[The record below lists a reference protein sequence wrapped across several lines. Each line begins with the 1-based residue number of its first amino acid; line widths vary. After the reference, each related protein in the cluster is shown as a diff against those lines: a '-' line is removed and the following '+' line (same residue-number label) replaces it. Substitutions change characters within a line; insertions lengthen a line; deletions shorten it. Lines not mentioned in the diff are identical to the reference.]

1 MTPRTKA
8 ALRRCM
14 ASPRVV
20 VGSVLALVVVLVAAF
35 APWLAPHDPTNQ
47 DLLYTLLPPTWAP
60 GGEAEYLLGTD
71 SLGRCILSRL
81 IYGSRVAVY
90 VAILSATGAMLLGTM
105 LALLAG
111 YFGGRVDWLIGR
123 AVDVWMAFPPV
134 VLALILLVGLGTG
147 VNKVILAIIIIDW
160 TRFCRVIRSEVLV
173 VMKRD
178 YIPAAR
184 LVGFSHAQ
192 VILKELLPA
201 VMPLLITLLSLE
213 MGIAVIVEATMSFV
227 GDKYKIVFDPRI
239 EAMIRS
245 ELDAV
250 LARPRY
256 ARQRTGAP
264 EVNPP
269 TGVPGHRHG
278 SRTRTLMG
286 TFGPTEI
293 RVPRARLHA
302 APGST
307 TEWKS
312 TVLRAYQRRTLA
324 ADALIAST
332 YLSGT
337 NTRRVRRAL
346 AALFGGAV
354 SKDTVSRVWRKVKS
368 DWDVWNARPLDE
380 HIVRLILDGTVVR
393 VRLDRTATSIS
404 LLVVIGVRED
414 GQKVLLSIRS
424 MGGETTEAWRAVL
437 DDLVQRG
444 LRRPQFLITDGA
456 PGLLKALAAVWDGVP
471 IQRCTVHKHRN
482 LLGSCSRASA
492 RGDQCRRHGHDVCRV
507 CRGGAGT
514 AKGISAQVA
523 AAPPGF
529 VGLSVETDVA
539 AWGVMI
545 ADARQFMHQAPWG
558 VVLPM
563 LAIFTTVLAFNLLG
577 DGLRRVLDPRLLI
590 ARGAIA

>member
-227 GDKYKIVFDPRI
+227 G
-239 EAMIRS
+239 
-245 ELDAV
+245 
-250 LARPRY
+250 
-256 ARQRTGAP
+256 
-264 EVNPP
+264 
-269 TGVPGHRHG
+269 
-278 SRTRTLMG
+278 
-286 TFGPTEI
+286 
-293 RVPRARLHA
+293 
-302 APGST
+302 
-307 TEWKS
+307 
-312 TVLRAYQRRTLA
+312 
-324 ADALIAST
+324 
-332 YLSGT
+332 
-337 NTRRVRRAL
+337 
-346 AALFGGAV
+346 
-354 SKDTVSRVWRKVKS
+354 
-368 DWDVWNARPLDE
+368 
-380 HIVRLILDGTVVR
+380 
-393 VRLDRTATSIS
+393 
-404 LLVVIGVRED
+404 
-414 GQKVLLSIRS
+414 
-424 MGGETTEAWRAVL
+424 
-437 DDLVQRG
+437 
-444 LRRPQFLITDGA
+444 
-456 PGLLKALAAVWDGVP
+456 
-471 IQRCTVHKHRN
+471 
-482 LLGSCSRASA
+482 
-492 RGDQCRRHGHDVCRV
+492 
-507 CRGGAGT
+507 
-514 AKGISAQVA
+514 
-523 AAPPGF
+523 
-529 VGLSVETDVA
+529 LSVETDVA